1 MSNNNE
7 ENLKTHSEIY
17 YKTVRKLR
25 AENAEKEK
33 IIAAWK
39 ADKGSKPPLESLI
52 NSPVKSEEEVSRIAT
67 EAAIEFNKQEAKR
80 ENHGLVEKPKK
91 NSLEAFFDGDKEAA
105 KKLQEKQ
112 QNKIDKN
119 RAREQVNAKS
129 RDQGRERDLES

>member
-1 MSNNNE
+1 
-7 ENLKTHSEIY
+7 L
-17 YKTVRKLR
+17 
-25 AENAEKEK
+25 
-33 IIAAWK
+33 
-39 ADKGSKPPLESLI
+39 PLESLI